1 MKWLRGGKVPFF
13 EATPGNRS
21 SGDGVGPVAQRIRA
35 RGYEPRCRGFES
47 LLAQPFQKGRTFPS
61 GGGSRKIMIG
71 IADQKLWNLGVGLL
85 SKWNGLTF
93 SFDFLFFVNG
103 KIFKNCLHSPSAFFC
118 FTPRNSAS
126 ARLGQN
132 SRAST
137 SISSIRK
144 KSSSSLIINMFTRG
158 NCGLSGESMTAS
170 LMHY

>member
-1 MKWLRGGKVPFF
+1 
-13 EATPGNRS
+13 
-21 SGDGVGPVAQRIRA
+21 
-35 RGYEPRCRGFES
+35 
-47 LLAQPFQKGRTFPS
+47 
-61 GGGSRKIMIG
+61 MIG

-85 SKWNGLTF
+85 SKWNGLPF

-103 KIFKNCLHSPSAFFC
+103 RIFKQSLHGPSAFFC

-137 SISSIRK
+137 SISRIRK
-144 KSSSSLIINMFTRG
+144 MSSSSLIINMFARG

-170 LMHY
+170 LMQY